1 MPRNLFKQALSEGR
15 RQHGLWC
22 TLSSAFATE
31 VVAGAGYDW
40 LLLDTEHSP
49 GDALT
54 VLPQLQV
61 IAGYPGVSAIV
72 RPASNDAV
80 LIKRLL
86 DIGAQTLLIPYV
98 QNAAEAEAAVR
109 ATRYPPCGIRGV
121 SGLTRATRFG
131 REKGYFDKAA
141 EDLCVIVQIETAE
154 ALGNLKAIAA
164 VPGVDALFV
173 GPADLAASI
182 GFGADLSNPGL
193 RKTVVDAISKIK
205 AAGKPAGLLS
215 GDPVLMK
222 MAAEAGV
229 DFLAVGVDA
238 GLLARSSEGLLAQ
251 AASL

>member
-1 MPRNLFKQALSEGR
+1 MPRNLFKQALSESR

-72 RPASNDAV
+72 RPAANDAV

-98 QNAAEAEAAVR
+98 QNAAEADAAVR

-141 EDLCVIVQIETAE
+141 DDLCVIIQIETAE

-182 GFGADLSNPGL
+182 GFGADLSHPDL
-193 RKTVVDAISKIK
+193 RRTVVDAITRIK

-222 MAAEAGV
+222 MAADAGV
-229 DFLAVGVDA
+229 DFLAIGVDA
-238 GLLARSSEGLLAQ
+238 GLLARSSETMLAQ
-251 AASL
+251 ATAL